1 MADDIQ
7 LNAGSGG
14 STVRTLEDSSNI
26 QWPAGVLAYATT
38 VGTPDVLQIVTP
50 TTGLPVQSQTGA
62 TWTVTGTV
70 ALSAGAA
77 VIGAV
82 TQSGTW
88 NLNNISGTI
97 SLPTGA
103 ATAAK
108 QPALGTAGTASSDVI
123 TVQGIASMTAL
134 KVDGSA
140 VTQPVSLASV
150 IPGTGATNLGKAED
164 AAHASGDT
172 GVMFLGVRRDANS
185 SLVDTTGDY
194 APCQFDAIGGLK
206 VSIISGAG
214 SGGTALADNAAFT
227 PGTTSFTPIG
237 GEVDDTATTDAT
249 ENSAAVVRMTA
260 KRAIHVNLRDNTGA
274 ELSVGGGTQYDED
287 TVATDAEKLTMAG
300 VVRRDVA
307 ATGAGTD
314 GDRTELSVGSDGR
327 LWASATVTNSVT
339 VANAGVFA
347 VQASIG
353 SGSTEIGKT
362 EDNGSAD
369 GDVGVPAMA
378 IRKATPVNT
387 SDSNGDYEMLQM
399 SVGRL
404 WTSAT
409 IDAALP
415 TGSNVI
421 GAVTQSGTWNVA
433 TVTTVSSVSAVIA
446 GTGATNLGKAEDA
459 AHASGDTGVFILGV
473 RNNALGTTFTSAN
486 GDYSPIAVNP
496 QGAVFNDPVK
506 VATASAPSQVSS
518 SASSVTLLA
527 SNANRVMASVFND
540 STQVLYLKFGSTA
553 SSSSYTIKMA
563 AGAYAELP
571 ATLYGTGIITGIWA
585 SANGSALV
593 GEFTNP

>member
-88 NLNNISGTI
+88 NVNNISGTI

-194 APCQFDAIGGLK
+194 APAQFDAIGGLK

-473 RNNALGTTFTSAN
+473 RNNALGTTFTSTD

-527 SNANRVMASVFND
+527 SNANRIMASVFND
-540 STQVLYLKFGSTA
+540 SAQVLYVAQG
-553 SSSSYTIKMA
+553 
-563 AGAYAELP
+563 
-571 ATLYGTGIITGIWA
+571 
-585 SANGSALV
+585 
-593 GEFTNP
+593 